1 MLLAILLVFTP
12 LIIFGLFDLL
22 TNGSTG
28 TISGLQELAT
38 RPGDALMALLIFALV
53 GSLFVVSQVIQV
65 IIIPFFMRGGKTK
78 AEHRK
83 AQGK

>member
-1 MLLAILLVFTP
+1 MLIAILSVFTP
-12 LIIFGLFDLL
+12 LIIFVLFDLL
-22 TNGSTG
+22 TNDSTG

-53 GSLFVVSQVIQV
+53 GSVFVVSQV
-65 IIIPFFMRGGKTK
+65 IIIPFFMRGSKTE

-83 AQGK
+83 AQGKE

>member
-38 RPGDALMALLIFALV
+38 RPGDALSALLIFLIV
-53 GSLFVVSQVIQV
+53 GSLLVVSQVIAFT
-65 IIIPFFMRGGKTK
+65 FFSRGGKTE

-83 AQGK
+83 AQGKK

>member
-38 RPGDALMALLIFALV
+38 RPGDAFLALLVFALV
-53 GSLFVVSQVIQV
+53 GSLFVASQV
-65 IIIPFFMRGGKTK
+65 IIIPFFMRGGKTD

>member
-12 LIIFGLFDLL
+12 LILFALFDLL

-28 TISGLQELAT
+28 TVTGLQELAT
-38 RPGDALMALLIFALV
+38 RPGDALAALLIFALV
-53 GSLFVVSQVIQV
+53 GSLFVVSQVIIV
-65 IIIPFFMRGGKTK
+65 PFFMRGGKTD

-83 AQGK
+83 AQGKE

>member
-12 LIIFGLFDLL
+12 LIIFGLFDLFIA
-22 TNGSTG
+22 NGSTG

-38 RPGDALMALLIFALV
+38 RPGDALMALLVFALV
-53 GSLFVVSQVIQV
+53 GSVFVVSQVI
-65 IIIPFFMRGGKTK
+65 IILFFMQGGKTE

>member
-1 MLLAILLVFTP
+1 MLLAILLVFSP
-12 LIIFGLFDLL
+12 LILFGLFDLL

-38 RPGDALMALLIFALV
+38 RPKDAFAALLIFALV
-53 GSLFVVSQVIQV
+53 GSVFVVSQVIAFT
-65 IIIPFFMRGGKTK
+65 FFSRGGKTE

>member
-1 MLLAILLVFTP
+1 MALAILLVFTP
-12 LIIFGLFDLL
+12 LVIFVLWDLL
-22 TNGSTG
+22 TNNSTG
-28 TISGLQELAT
+28 TINGLQELAT

-53 GSLFVVSQVIQV
+53 GSLFVVSQVI
-65 IIIPFFMRGGKTK
+65 IIPFFMRGGKTK

>member
-12 LIIFGLFDLL
+12 LIIFVLFDLL
-22 TNGSTG
+22 TNDSTG

-38 RPGDALMALLIFALV
+38 RPGDALAALLIFLIV
-53 GSLFVVSQVIQV
+53 GSVFVVSQVA
-65 IIIPFFMRGGKTK
+65 IIPFFMRGGKTE

>member
-1 MLLAILLVFTP
+1 MLLAILLVFTL
-12 LIIFGLFDLL
+12 LIIFGLFSLL
-22 TNGSTG
+22 TNDSTG

-38 RPGDALMALLIFALV
+38 RPGDALAALLILLIV
-53 GSLFVVSQVIQV
+53 GSLFVVSQVIIV
-65 IIIPFFMRGGKTK
+65 PFFMRGGKTE